1 MQQQFMGVKEVSE
14 ILGVSESKG
23 YGVIRELNSEL
34 KAKGFIIVPGK
45 ISRRFF
51 FEKCYCDETEESNG
65 NMETNSRK

>member
-51 FEKCYCDETEESNG
+51 FEKCYCDETEG
-65 NMETNSRK
+65 TNE